1 MLYPLSYERWLWC
14 PDLRFS
20 PNSQDENRSTRT
32 LSVSGIDAPVAA
44 SLSVGELDPLVGSWV
59 LHLRAVNLSP
69 RTIQSYT
76 EATRQFE
83 RFLRERGMS
92 TLAASIRREHVE
104 AFIEHLLATW
114 SASTAA
120 NRYRGLQQLF
130 RWLEDEGEVP
140 ASPMARMRP
149 PRVPELTVA
158 VLPETSLRALLAT
171 VEGGDLTARR
181 DRAILLTFIDTGARL
196 DELASLQLATPDEGS
211 DVDLDHRLLYVVGR
225 GRRPRALPIGAQTVK
240 ALDRYLRVRQRHRH
254 AEQPWF
260 WIGERGRFGAS
271 GIGQMV
277 KRRSREAGLPAV
289 HPHQFRHTFAHA
301 WLAAGGSEGDL
312 MSVTGWRSREMLS
325 RYAAS
330 TAADRAREAH
340 RRLSPADRL

>member
-1 MLYPLSYERWLWC
+1 M
-14 PDLRFS
+14 
-20 PNSQDENRSTRT
+20 
-32 LSVSGIDAPVAA
+32 SGIDAPPAA
-44 SLSVGELDPLVGSWV
+44 SLSVGELGPLVASWV
-59 LHLRAVNLSP
+59 RHLRAVNLSP

-76 EATRQFE
+76 EAAGQFD
-83 RFLRERGMS
+83 RFLREQGMS
-92 TLAASIRREHVE
+92 TLTASIRREHVE
-104 AFIEHLLATW
+104 AYIEHLLATW

-130 RWLEDEGEVP
+130 RWLEDEGEVT

-149 PRVPELTVA
+149 PRVPELAVP

-171 VEGGDLTARR
+171 VEGKDLTARR
-181 DRAILLTFIDTGARL
+181 DRANLLTFIDTGARL
-196 DELASLQLATPDEGS
+196 DELACLQLATPDEGS
-211 DVDLDHRLLYVVGR
+211 DVDLDHRMLYVVGK
-225 GRRPRALPIGAQTVK
+225 GRRPRGLPIGAQTVR
-240 ALDRYLRVRQRHRH
+240 ALDRYVRVRQRHRH
-254 AEQPWF
+254 ADQPWL

-312 MSVTGWRSREMLS
+312 MSVTGWRSREMLT

-330 TAADRAREAH
+330 PAADRAWEAH